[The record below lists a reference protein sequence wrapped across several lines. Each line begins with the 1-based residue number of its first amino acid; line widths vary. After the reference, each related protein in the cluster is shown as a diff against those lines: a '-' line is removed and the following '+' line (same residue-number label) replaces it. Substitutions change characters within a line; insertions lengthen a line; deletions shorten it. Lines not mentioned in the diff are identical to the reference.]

1 MIPYAKALQC
11 YTTAA
16 RLNGYAD
23 ALDDA
28 DGRYSSLIHTLKK
41 AASLLEDVWTQHQ
54 KAEAAE
60 TEQWIRDEQQE
71 ALKNE
76 RPNATDN

>member
-1 MIPYAKALQC
+1 MISFAHALQC

-16 RLNGYAD
+16 RLSGYAD
-23 ALDDA
+23 ALDQDYDKA
-28 DGRYSSLIHTLKK
+28 LIHTLKQ
-41 AASLLEDVWTQHQ
+41 AADLLESVWIKHQ
-54 KAEAAE
+54 EAEAAE

-71 ALKNE
+71 AVKNE

>member
-28 DGRYSSLIHTLKK
+28 DGRYSSLSHTMKK
-41 AASLLEDVWTQHQ
+41 AASLLEDVWQEYQTQEQQ
-54 KAEAAE
+54 KAEQELRAE
-60 TEQWIRDEQQE
+60 HPEIF
-71 ALKNE
+71 K
-76 RPNATDN
+76 

>member
-1 MIPYAKALQC
+1 MISFAHALQC

-16 RLNGYAD
+16 RLNGYAA
-23 ALDDA
+23 ALDQDY
-28 DGRYSSLIHTLKK
+28 DKTLIHMLKQ